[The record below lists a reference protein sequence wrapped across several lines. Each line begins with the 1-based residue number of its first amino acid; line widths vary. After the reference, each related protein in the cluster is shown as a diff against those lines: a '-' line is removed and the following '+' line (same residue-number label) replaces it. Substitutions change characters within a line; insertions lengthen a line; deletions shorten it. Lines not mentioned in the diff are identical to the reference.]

1 MPEFTLKRNIVKTLK
16 VNIGDDSCSIPLGG
30 SLTPQEWAGL
40 DTFAGT
46 VEFMRKYIPAEIAD
60 TLTLDEWNA
69 IIEAWKIETSKGG
82 KTAGE

>member
-1 MPEFTLKRNIVKTLK
+1 MISMKSVSYFAQPAPISSFKVFTMP
-16 VNIGDDSCSIPLGG
+16 
-30 SLTPQEWAGL
+30 
-40 DTFAGT
+40 
-46 VEFMRKYIPAEIAD
+46 EFMRKYIPAEIAD